1 MGSQVGTQ
9 PSVWN
14 VAESG
19 RTLAELFAHTVAL
32 RLAKQ
37 MHAHRALVLL
47 GLRLLLAQLV
57 GLRLRLGELLVGIR
71 LRLGATCAPIDQVE
85 EQDECEQRKAG
96 EDEEVEVI
104 VDDLE
109 DGEWWG

>member
-1 MGSQVGTQ
+1 MH
-9 PSVWN
+9 
-14 VAESG
+14 ESG

-57 GLRLRLGELLVGIR
+57 GLRLRLG
-71 LRLGATCAPIDQVE
+71 ATCAPIDQVE
-85 EQDECEQRKAG
+85 EQDESEQRKAG
-96 EDEEVEVI
+96 EDEEVEVV

-109 DGEWWG
+109 DGEWRR